1 MLADPHPRANNNG
14 THIREVQHPSRGNV
28 RDAYLDVFGAV
39 FVRDVAERFEE
50 GLEEGPVAPC
60 LDYAVVLV
68 HSVLARNACLIFA
81 EGSEDFYA
89 HLALTWGD

>member
-1 MLADPHPRANNNG
+1 M
-14 THIREVQHPSRGNV
+14 
-28 RDAYLDVFGAV
+28 RDI
-39 FVRDVAERFEE
+39 AERFEE